1 VIFFSTVFFGGMFL
15 VSQFQELLL
24 LLHVSE
30 DGEMARKLVGGA
42 HEAHVL

>member
-1 VIFFSTVFFGGMFL
+1 MFSVTQFL
-15 VSQFQELLL
+15 ELLL
-24 LLHVSE
+24 LLQISE

>member
-1 VIFFSTVFFGGMFL
+1 MFL
-15 VSQFQELLL
+15 VTQFLELLL
-24 LLHVSE
+24 LQISE

>member
-1 VIFFSTVFFGGMFL
+1 MVLVTQFL
-15 VSQFQELLL
+15 ELLL
-24 LLHVSE
+24 LQISE

>member
-1 VIFFSTVFFGGMFL
+1 MFL

-24 LLHVSE
+24 LLLQVRE
-30 DGEMARKLVGGA
+30 NGEMARKLVGGA